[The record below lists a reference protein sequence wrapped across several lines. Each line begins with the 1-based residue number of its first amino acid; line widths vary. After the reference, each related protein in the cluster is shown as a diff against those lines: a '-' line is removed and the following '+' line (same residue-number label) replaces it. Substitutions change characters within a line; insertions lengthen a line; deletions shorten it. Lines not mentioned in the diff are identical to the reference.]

1 MGVGFSANIKTN
13 PRRGFKPPCEHS
25 SHAQGF
31 PSRSGATAKGPHQ
44 KGPCKKGHG
53 VSVEVAESTMVIR
66 TGGT

>member
-1 MGVGFSANIKTN
+1 MGVGFGANIKTN
-13 PRRGFKPPCEHS
+13 PRRGFRPPLEHS

-31 PSRSGATAKGPHQ
+31 PPRSGGTVKGPYP

-53 VSVEVAESTMVIR
+53 VSVEVAQSTTIIR